1 MEVFD
6 NIEEDGGWIKML
18 ETLLTKYVWFSV
30 IYAIIVLA
38 YSVYLL
44 YLNRKQA
51 RVVDLLEKTNQILE
65 EISRRVK

>member
-1 MEVFD
+1 MV
-6 NIEEDGGWIKML
+6 

-38 YSVYLL
+38 YSLYLL

-51 RVVDLLEKTNQILE
+51 KVVELLEETNTIL
-65 EISRRVK
+65 RRIDENRRMK

>member
-1 MEVFD
+1 MVEVG
-6 NIEEDGGWIKML
+6 NVL
-18 ETLLTKYVWFSV
+18 NNYLWFSV
-30 IYAIIVLA
+30 LYAIIVLA